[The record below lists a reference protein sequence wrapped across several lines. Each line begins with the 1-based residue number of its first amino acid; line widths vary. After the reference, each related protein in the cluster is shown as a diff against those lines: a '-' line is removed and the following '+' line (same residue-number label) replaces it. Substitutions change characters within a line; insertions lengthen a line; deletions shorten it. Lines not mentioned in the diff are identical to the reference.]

1 MMGLAA
7 GGKLPFLNLLLRHD
21 DAEREFAYDEN
32 TDKVFQMAQS
42 RGWTIVSMK
51 NDFNVVFRFQQK

>member
-1 MMGLAA
+1 MMSLAA
-7 GGKLPFLNLLLRHD
+7 GGKHPFLNLLLRHD
-21 DAEREFAYDEN
+21 DSEREFAYEEN

-51 NDFNVVFRFQQK
+51 DDFDKVFGFEKR